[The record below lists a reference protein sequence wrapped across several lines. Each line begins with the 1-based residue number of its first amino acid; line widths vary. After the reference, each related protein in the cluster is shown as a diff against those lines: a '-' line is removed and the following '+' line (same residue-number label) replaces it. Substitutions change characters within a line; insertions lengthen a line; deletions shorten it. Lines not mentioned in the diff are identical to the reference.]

1 MQPPAP
7 DRQAAATDAVEELI
21 RRFEDAWESG
31 STPDLASFLA
41 ERTPR
46 RFLEELVK
54 VDLDFRWRREHNS
67 DTRPTATDAS
77 GLPNRPRL
85 EDYIQRYPQLGP
97 ASELPAALIV
107 AEYEVRHYWG
117 DHPGHAEYQA
127 RFPSQG
133 PELQEALRRTDDR
146 LARERSS
153 ASRWQPSTITAA
165 SQAGRSPASENG
177 REKTVAAAPSASE
190 LLDTLRGCRLLAAD
204 QLDELVRGLDG
215 RISEAREVASALRA
229 RTWLTPYQ
237 IDQLC
242 RGRGHELRL
251 GRYVVLER
259 LGEGGAGQVFKAWD
273 QTMARVVALKTI
285 RQDLLAEPEIIQ
297 RFYREM
303 EVVGRL
309 THPNIV
315 HAYDAGPV
323 GELQVLVME
332 YVDGTDLARL
342 VREAGPLP
350 VGTALE
356 YTRQAALGLQYV
368 HEQGL
373 VHRDIK
379 PANLLVAEVFSKL
392 PVTSS
397 QFPEVISL
405 PAGNWEPATG
415 NWQLGTGNWQL
426 IKILDLGLARFQ
438 RRTEGE
444 LTNIL
449 TPQGA
454 ALIGTPDYLAPEQA
468 IDFHQADIRA
478 DIYSLGCTLYYML
491 AGRPPFPG
499 GTLGEKLAKQIHAQ
513 PVPVE
518 QLRDDI
524 PPGLRP
530 VLQWM
535 LAKRPEQRFQT
546 PGEVVTAIG
555 ALASTGDA
563 GLPPLQSAEPIS
575 NLSHSR
581 TAVVPMDGLPASPG
595 RAATGVAAS
604 KRSFRRRLLLR
615 IGSPFLLAVVA
626 VAFTLVALLHESSSS
641 LPATASVPA
650 LPAPAQA
657 KPAVLPLWQAPELV
671 KVLGEQRWRCW
682 GPVRAVVFDR
692 QGNLITAG
700 DDGILR
706 RWDIATR
713 VVRETYE
720 GHQAK
725 VLVLALAPEGR
736 WLLSGSQDGCLKLWD
751 LSSGQ
756 VWTARQAHAKAV
768 AAVAFAPGGE
778 RFASAAL
785 DGTVQLWHLSGCKED
800 GTLVAK
806 RPPLEVPADDPGK
819 KGLLALTFL
828 DSAAS
833 FVTGGEDGSVRQW
846 QVPIDERNWK
856 TLETVPGSP
865 VTALA
870 FTASGSLI
878 IGRQPARFVP
888 RYDVNIRNLATG
900 TVQELSF
907 ENRKVQALAVS
918 PDGRAL
924 AIAGQQFVVYRDLTE
939 SDDRVIAPTE
949 IPYALAFAPDG
960 KSIVYGVTGSAVLRD
975 LNDRKD
981 ATNQETYLDGGVA
994 PIMGVAFTPDSKTLF
1009 SVHGG
1014 MQRPDLLPFAE
1025 IKEWDLGGERA
1036 RPKDLIARTSTAA
1049 GVWKVTFAADASE
1062 VALGGWGGR
1071 VQVWRLRP
1079 QASDKPVLSEPAPYL
1094 SAVAFAPKGTVLA
1107 KANNHLVNIWPA
1119 DNGLAEERPEFDDT
1133 VHVSAL
1139 AFAADGLSLAIGR
1152 NDGTALLWD
1161 RQTQQIQV
1169 ARGQRAP
1176 RLSRVALFGET
1187 LVTAQDYGHIALW
1200 STAPLAFRKALER
1213 LDGDIQVIRFSRNG
1227 KRFAAP
1233 TLRGNL
1239 AVWDAA
1245 TGTLQH
1251 RWSLPGPIHD
1261 TAFSP
1266 DGTHLATANANGTV
1280 YILRLGQPTASR

>member
-7 DRQAAATDAVEELI
+7 DRQTAATDGVEELI

-31 STPDLASFLA
+31 STPDLATFLSSVA
-41 ERTPR
+41 DREPR
-46 RFLEELVK
+46 GFLEELIK
-54 VDLDFRWRREHNS
+54 VDLDFRWRRGFNS
-67 DTRPTATDAS
+67 DTRPSSTDAS
-77 GLPNRPRL
+77 GLPDRPRL
-85 EDYIQRYPQLGP
+85 EDYIQRYSLLGP
-97 ASELPAALIV
+97 ASALPAGLIV

-127 RFPSQG
+127 RFPTQG
-133 PELQEALRRTDDR
+133 PQLQEALRRTDDR

-153 ASRWQPSTITAA
+153 ASRWQPSTITAT
-165 SQAGRSPASENG
+165 SQAGRSTSSENG
-177 REKTVAAAPSASE
+177 REKTVVASTSAGE
-190 LLDTLRGCRLLAAD
+190 MLDTLRCCQLLAAD

-215 RISEAREVASALRA
+215 RISEAQELASALRA

-285 RQDLLAEPEIIQ
+285 RQELLAEPEIIQ

-309 THPNIV
+309 MHPNIV

-332 YVDGTDLARL
+332 YVDGTDLAQL
-342 VREAGPLP
+342 VRTSGPLP

-356 YTRQAALGLQYV
+356 YTRQAALGLQYAY
-368 HEQGL
+368 EQGL

-379 PANLLVAEVFSKL
+379 PANLLVRTAESAPQSAV
-392 PVTSS
+392 V
-397 QFPEVISL
+397 
-405 PAGNWEPATG
+405 
-415 NWQLGTGNWQL
+415 
-426 IKILDLGLARFQ
+426 KILDLGLARFQ

-478 DIYSLGCTLYYML
+478 DIYSLGCTLYYLL

-524 PPGLRP
+524 PPGLGP

-546 PGEVVTAIG
+546 PGEVVTAIS
-555 ALASTGDA
+555 ALVSTGDA

-575 NLSHSR
+575 DPSYSR
-581 TAVVPMDGLPASPG
+581 TAVVSTDGLPASLGP
-595 RAATGVAAS
+595 GVAPRN
-604 KRSFRRRLLLR
+604 RSSRGRLLR
-615 IGSPFLLAVVA
+615 IGSLFLLAAVSVA
-626 VAFTLVALLHESSSS
+626 LTLVALLHESSSS
-641 LPATASVPA
+641 LPPTSPMPP

-671 KVLGEQRWRCW
+671 KVLGEHRWRCW
-682 GPVRAVVFDR
+682 GPVRAVLFDR

-720 GHQAK
+720 GHEAK
-725 VLVLALAPEGR
+725 VLVLTLAPDGR

-778 RFASAAL
+778 RFASTGL
-785 DGTVQLWHLSGCKED
+785 DGTVQLWHLSGRKED
-800 GTLVAK
+800 YTLVAT
-806 RPPLEVPADDPGK
+806 RPPLEVPADDPNK

-828 DSAAS
+828 DSAES

-856 TLETVPGSP
+856 TIETVPASP

-870 FTASGSLI
+870 FAANGSLI
-878 IGRQPARFVP
+878 IGRQPAGRYVP
-888 RYDVNIRNLATG
+888 RYDVNVRNLATG
-900 TVQELSF
+900 TVQELNF

-924 AIAGQQFVVYRDLTE
+924 VIAGQQFIVYRDLTE
-939 SDDRVIAPTE
+939 SDDRVITPTE

-960 KSIVYGVTGSAVLRD
+960 KSLAYGVTGSAVLRPV
-975 LNDRKD
+975 NDRKD
-981 ATNQETYLDGGVA
+981 PALNPETYLDGGVA
-994 PIMGVAFTPDSKTLF
+994 PTMGVAFTSDGKTVF

-1014 MQRPDLLPFAE
+1014 VQRPDLLPFAE
-1025 IKEWDLGGERA
+1025 IKEWDLGTERA
-1036 RPKDLIARTSTAA
+1036 RPKDLIPRTNTVA
-1049 GVWKVTFAADASE
+1049 GVLKVTFAADTSE

-1071 VQVWRLRP
+1071 IQVWRLRP
-1079 QASDKPVLSEPAPYL
+1079 QTSDKPVLYEPAPYL
-1094 SAVAFAPKGTVLA
+1094 STVAFATKGAVLA
-1107 KANNHLVNIWPA
+1107 KANNHFVNIWPA
-1119 DNGLAEERPEFDDT
+1119 DNGLAEDRPEFDDT
-1133 VHVSAL
+1133 VHISAL
-1139 AFAADGLSLAIGR
+1139 GFAADGLTLVLGR
-1152 NDGTALLWD
+1152 NDGTALVWD
-1161 RQTQQIQV
+1161 RQTQQIQL
-1169 ARGQRAP
+1169 AHGKRTHRIT
-1176 RLSRVALFGET
+1176 RVAISGQT
-1187 LVTAQDYGHIALW
+1187 LVTAQDWGHIALW
-1200 STAPLAFRKALER
+1200 STAPLAFRQPLER
-1213 LDGDIQVIRFSRNG
+1213 LDGDIPVIRFSRDG
-1227 KRFAAP
+1227 KQFAAP
-1233 TLRGNL
+1233 TLRGDV

-1245 TGTLQH
+1245 SGTLLH

-1261 TAFSP
+1261 TAFSA
-1266 DGTHLATANANGTV
+1266 DGTRLAIANANGTV
-1280 YILRLGQPTASR
+1280 YILRLDRPAAPP